1 MTSSGHESFPSILGG
16 PTRAVEIG
24 EETRVEEDCR
34 DSNNEA

>member
-1 MTSSGHESFPSILGG
+1 MNRFRQSWGG